1 MACSGKDIS
10 AKGLCGKALPIH
22 GAAFALAMLLGASP
36 AHAGDLTYRPVNPAF
51 GGSPLNKDFLMGT
64 AEAQNLPK
72 RRDQKRQDAI
82 ANDPVGQFKTS
93 LNQRLLSGLADKIVD
108 SIYGENASNSGTF
121 TVEGTTVSFVKLNGQ
136 VKLTVSDGVS
146 STVIS
151 LPGS

>member
-1 MACSGKDIS
+1 MNRGL
-10 AKGLCGKALPIH
+10 KGLCGKARPAA
-22 GAAFALAMLLGASP
+22 GAALALAGLLGAGT
-36 AHAGDLTYRPVNPAF
+36 AQAGDLVYRPINPAF

-82 ANDPVGQFKTS
+82 NNDPVLQFRTS

-108 SIYGENASNSGTF
+108 SIYGENAGNSGTF
-121 TVEGTTVSFVKLNGQ
+121 TVEGTTVSFVKLNGT
-136 VKLTVSDGVS
+136 VKLTVSDGIK

>member
-1 MACSGKDIS
+1 MGCRETDVS
-10 AKGLCGKALPIH
+10 AQGLCGKVQPLS
-22 GAAFALAMLLGASP
+22 GAALALAMLLGASP
-36 AHAGDLTYRPVNPAF
+36 AMAGDLVYRPVNPAF

-64 AEAQNLPK
+64 AESQNLPK

-82 ANDPVGQFKTS
+82 ANDPMIQFQTS

-108 SIYGENASNSGTF
+108 SIYGQNAGNSGTF
-121 TVEGTTVSFVKLNGQ
+121 TVEGTTVSFVKLNGI
-136 VKLTVSDGVS
+136 VKLTVSDGIK